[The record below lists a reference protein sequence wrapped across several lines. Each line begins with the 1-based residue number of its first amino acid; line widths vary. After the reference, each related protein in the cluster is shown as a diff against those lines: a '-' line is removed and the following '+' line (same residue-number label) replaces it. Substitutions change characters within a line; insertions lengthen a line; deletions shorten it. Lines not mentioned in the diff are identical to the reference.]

1 MGGEGSMMAA
11 NNSLKN
17 NRSMLSKRK
26 GKSLGLITKSN
37 SKTEYNLPKAKPEDI
52 KRLRDKLQQEQRLS
66 RIKSIILFLVI
77 FILLIALLIFLN
89 N

>member
-1 MGGEGSMMAA
+1 MMAA

-17 NRSMLSKRK
+17 NRSMLSKRN
-26 GKSLGLITKSN
+26 GRSLGLVTNSN
-37 SKTEYNLPKAKPEDI
+37 FKTEYNLPKATPEDI
-52 KRLRDKLQQEQRLS
+52 KRLRNKLQQEQRLS
-66 RIKSIILFLVI
+66 RIKSVILFLVI

>member
-17 NRSMLSKRK
+17 TRSMLSKRK
-26 GKSLGLITKSN
+26 GKSLGLIAKSN
-37 SKTEYNLPKAKPEDI
+37 YKTEYNLPKAKPEDI

-77 FILLIALLIFLN
+77 FIILIVILIFLN

>member
-17 NRSMLSKRK
+17 NRSMLSKRN
-26 GKSLGLITKSN
+26 GRSLGLVTNSN
-37 SKTEYNLPKAKPEDI
+37 FKTEYNLPKATPEDI
-52 KRLRDKLQQEQRLS
+52 KRLRNKLQQEQRLS
-66 RIKSIILFLVI
+66 RIKSVILFLVI